1 MPLFDQLEDEFPD
14 VAEFLR
20 KFRYVDDFTK
30 SVDTLREVL
39 ELIKNTEKV
48 LSKASLVVK
57 DWAWS
62 GKEPPEK
69 LSPDGK
75 SVNLAGLAWYPE
87 VDAYRLNLDSI
98 HFHGPI

>member
-1 MPLFDQLEDEFPD
+1 MNIVREAIITRAIYGVRCFGGKLEILCRKLADLCEDEFPD

-30 SVDTLREVL
+30 SVDTLKEVL

-57 DWAWS
+57 DWA
-62 GKEPPEK
+62 
-69 LSPDGK
+69 
-75 SVNLAGLAWYPE
+75 
-87 VDAYRLNLDSI
+87 
-98 HFHGPI
+98 